1 MSNYRK
7 VLAACIV
14 LVGAVS
20 INGCARNFKP
30 TPFVLKDRPPAK
42 EQRPLTKIEA
52 IEKKARNHFDAPP
65 GTRFEETMVP
75 NIYVFRVPGFDGCPP
90 YVDGDVTMIANL
102 NTRGWKTVRDG
113 ENISPD
119 QQQELGRKIYNSI
132 PKGAIFPVGKKGGNE
147 KVLISGVDCEPS
159 AMMEARLSK
168 QGGGYM
174 ILPSAINN
182 ANRALI

>member
-65 GTRFEETMVP
+65 EHVSKKRWFP
-75 NIYVFRVPGFDGCPP
+75 
-90 YVDGDVTMIANL
+90 
-102 NTRGWKTVRDG
+102 
-113 ENISPD
+113 
-119 QQQELGRKIYNSI
+119 
-132 PKGAIFPVGKKGGNE
+132 IFTFLE
-147 KVLISGVDCEPS
+147 Y
-159 AMMEARLSK
+159 
-168 QGGGYM
+168 Q
-174 ILPSAINN
+174 
-182 ANRALI
+182 ALTDAHPMWMATSQ